1 MRYRKLGKTDLDV
14 SILGFGAMRLPMV
27 GDPSGLAGF
36 DPKIPIDEERANAM
50 VQHALDQGVNYF
62 DTAYGYHGGQSE
74 TYLGKALRPYRTKV
88 LLQTKL
94 PIWNIEKTED
104 FEKIFTEQLQKL
116 KTDYVDIYLV
126 HSLGGASW
134 NKMKELGVR
143 KFLDG
148 LRADGR
154 IRFAGF
160 SFHDE
165 IKAFKQIIDEYN
177 WDVCQIQ
184 YNFYDQ
190 DYQAGKEGLA
200 YAAARGIGVV
210 AMEPLRG
217 GKLVDKIP
225 VEVQALWDS
234 AAVKRSPVEW
244 AMRWVWN
251 HSDIST
257 VLTGSSSLEQLK
269 DHTRMIKDAAPNSL
283 TADELA
289 LFDQVRKVYRTMLK
303 IDCTGCAYCMPC
315 PNCVNIPQNFQ
326 LYNDTFL
333 FPGAEFNSF
342 FYNQLMPPEQRASG
356 CIECMECME
365 KCPQT
370 IDIINELKTVHALFG
385 EKPPAETK

>member
-1 MRYRKLGKTDLDV
+1 
-14 SILGFGAMRLPMV
+14 V
-27 GDPSGLAGF
+27 GDPIGLAGF
-36 DPKIPIDEERANAM
+36 DPNIPIDEVRADTM

-104 FEKIFTEQLQKL
+104 FERIFTEQLKKL
-116 KTDYVDIYLV
+116 NTDYLDIYLV
-126 HSLGGASW
+126 HSLGSTSW
-134 NKMKELGVR
+134 SKMKELGVV
-143 KFLDG
+143 KHLDG
-148 LRADGR
+148 LRASGR
-154 IRFAGF
+154 IRYAGF

-225 VEVQALWDS
+225 AKVQALWDG
-234 AAVKRSPVEW
+234 ATIKRSPVEW

-257 VLTGSSSLEQLK
+257 VLTGASSLAQLK
-269 DHTRMIKDAAPNSL
+269 DHTGMIKDAAPNSL
-283 TADELA
+283 TAVELA
-289 LFDQVRKVYRTMLK
+289 LFDRVREVYRTMLK

-315 PNCVNIPQNFQ
+315 PNGVNIPQNFQ

-342 FYNQLMPPEQRASG
+342 FYNQFMPPEQRAAG
-356 CIECMECME
+356 CIECMACME
-365 KCPQT
+365 KCPQK
-370 IDIINELKTVHALFG
+370 IDIIKELKVVHALFG
-385 EKPPAETK
+385 EKKPAE